1 MERIFLSMSKIP
13 YHEILESLYKMRIRE
28 SDQLKTVFGIVRH
41 GDSSE
46 DIDAQLS
53 KIEDNGEEEY
63 RSKTSITKFRRQ
75 AREN

>member
-1 MERIFLSMSKIP
+1 M
-13 YHEILESLYKMRIRE
+13 
-28 SDQLKTVFGIVRH
+28 QLKTVLAVVRH

-63 RSKTSITKFRRQ
+63 RSETSIAKLLSPDTGDLKQEQWSRIDRAQ
-75 AREN
+75 